1 MYWRVY
7 GYDYTDVR
15 ECVCKYAST
24 FVRLPHARMDFI
36 YAFNVYIGAGTQAF
50 AAPAFPTG
58 HRRRL
63 RPAVRGCARF
73 CVRFCFGGGCWREG
87 VGWTSWYHAAYS
99 LCSEELQQHAR
110 HRRVHLRGARD
121 ADAARDEH
129 NQAGEPPRRLL
140 ETEHEAHD
148 QRRDGSA
155 GLEHLHERDR
165 DVQVGGVAQA
175 ERGGEAQADGHESGA
190 VRARAA
196 QQRHADPVE
205 EPPHAFASSSAT
217 TASERLRPMMAS
229 ILFVT

>member
-110 HRRVHLRGARD
+110 WSACLLQPRTVVIAPTARHLRHCPNMLHVITPATVLARMT
-121 ADAARDEH
+121 RVG
-129 NQAGEPPRRLL
+129 Q
-140 ETEHEAHD
+140 
-148 QRRDGSA
+148 
-155 GLEHLHERDR
+155 ERDTP
-165 DVQVGGVAQA
+165 VT
-175 ERGGEAQADGHESGA
+175 
-190 VRARAA
+190 VR
-196 QQRHADPVE
+196 HCPN
-205 EPPHAFASSSAT
+205 
-217 TASERLRPMMAS
+217 
-229 ILFVT
+229 